1 MRRIRHE
8 NTQPAK
14 SGLLRKEVKRV
25 ASTPTQGETISPL
38 PSKELEESSLR
49 YCLLYGTEA
58 VYYEAFN
65 LRALGLSSRFDYPSF
80 GEAKASTNIV
90 YPPRLARLYSE
101 STFLFNQPILGGK
114 TPHIL

>member
-65 LRALGLSSRFDYPSF
+65 LRATLKETCNGIRSIVTMSHEPPSGVKQF
-80 GEAKASTNIV
+80 EHQYVIWSTQN
-90 YPPRLARLYSE
+90 
-101 STFLFNQPILGGK
+101 
-114 TPHIL
+114 